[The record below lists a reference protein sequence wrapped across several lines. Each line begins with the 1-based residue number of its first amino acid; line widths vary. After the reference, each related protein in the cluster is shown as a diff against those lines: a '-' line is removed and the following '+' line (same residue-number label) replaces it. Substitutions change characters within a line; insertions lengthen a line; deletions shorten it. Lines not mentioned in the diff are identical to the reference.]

1 MPSHSV
7 SSWQN
12 FLYGYK
18 DELELLREQAVA
30 EKRQADEIQADEAK
44 VEDDI
49 APLNGQSIE
58 PSSANNAGMEDQAT
72 VDVDANTGSAPIRDS
87 TSVAAGE
94 ATAMDV
100 QVDLDTIVK
109 FFVDERDS
117 RKSGYDDAQ
126 LWAKLE
132 NKV

>member
-1 MPSHSV
+1 M
-7 SSWQN
+7 
-12 FLYGYK
+12 
-18 DELELLREQAVA
+18 LREQAVA

-58 PSSANNAGMEDQAT
+58 PSSANIAGMEDQAT

>member
-1 MPSHSV
+1 M
-7 SSWQN
+7 
-12 FLYGYK
+12 
-18 DELELLREQAVA
+18 LREQAVA

-49 APLNGQSIE
+49 APLGGHSIE
-58 PSSANNAGMEDQAT
+58 PSSANNAGMEDQAN

-94 ATAMDV
+94 VTVDV